1 MKGTSN
7 RSRRVLLVGPAYGVK
22 TAAYNAGKGGY
33 VRTMQVYLKHF
44 KPAGFELVPCFTSVR
59 QPKEIPGVTVT
70 LRFCSDLAR
79 FIDHVTKADLVH
91 VLATYRRAFPRE
103 AAMAYITHL
112 LRKPLIYDIRA
123 GAFINWYNRC
133 TTPVRRVCRFVIRS
147 AAAVLCEGRSVKSFV
162 ETTFQRPA
170 VYVPSFV
177 PTEEIP
183 DEVPELFT
191 SERLRIAYVGF
202 CYRGKGVFELLDAVV
217 ECRRKGL
224 PLQLTL
230 AGQEEPEFSNYANR
244 LMRERPDLPVR
255 RLGPLET
262 HSEALDCI
270 RQCDVFCLVSDHPG
284 EGHTN
289 VINEAMMYGR
299 VVIVTQ
305 HGFLADVLDESCAY
319 FLPEKSVRALVAAIE
334 QIYADQAL
342 ARQKASAAR
351 QRLLDRFTS
360 KQAFGVVEQ
369 CYRGAVGSSRFEV

>member
-1 MKGTSN
+1 MSGTSN
-7 RSRRVLLVGPAYGVK
+7 RYRRVLLVGPSYGVK

-79 FIDHVTKADLVH
+79 FVGHVKQADLVH
-91 VLATYRRAFPRE
+91 LLASYRRAFPRE

-123 GAFINWYNRC
+123 GAFINWYGRC
-133 TTPVRRVCRFVIRS
+133 TSPVRRACRFVIRS
-147 AAAVLCEGRSVKSFV
+147 AAAVLCEGRCVKTFV

-183 DEVPELFT
+183 DDVPELFT

-217 ECRRKGL
+217 ACSRKGL
-224 PLQLTL
+224 PVQLTL
-230 AGQEEPEFSNYANR
+230 AGQEEPEFCAYANR
-244 LMRERPDLPVR
+244 VMSDNPGLPVM

-262 HSEALDCI
+262 HSEVLDCI
-270 RQCDVFCLVSDHPG
+270 RHCDVFCLASDHPG

-299 VVIVTQ
+299 VVIVTR
-305 HGFLADVLDESCAY
+305 HGFLADVLDESSAY
-319 FLPEKSVRALVAAIE
+319 FLEEKSTRALVE
-334 QIYADQAL
+334 TLERIYADQIL

-351 QRLLDRFTS
+351 QRLLDCFTS
-360 KQAFGVVEQ
+360 KQAFAAVED
-369 CYRGAVGSSRFEV
+369 CYMRAAHGNNLNG